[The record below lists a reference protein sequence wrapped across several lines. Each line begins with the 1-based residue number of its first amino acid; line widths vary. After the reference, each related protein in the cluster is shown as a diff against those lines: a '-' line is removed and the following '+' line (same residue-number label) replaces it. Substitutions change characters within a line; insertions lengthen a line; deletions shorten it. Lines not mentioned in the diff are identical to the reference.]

1 MKKPTTLGISR
12 SGGARN
18 PHVFQYTLRFLRSD
32 ETRPPFA
39 RDGFFTNS
47 EPLTKRGALG
57 VVALLLMLAAA
68 PASAA
73 GIMIKSAALRLV
85 NGFYLLDASLEFKLS
100 KESLEAL
107 DNGVALELL
116 IETEL
121 RRERAFLWDERI
133 ATVKQ
138 GYRLERHALSK
149 TYVIVNLITGD
160 RQNFTSLADARAG
173 LGKIRGVPILER
185 RWLSPGRGYHA
196 RVRASLDIESVPA
209 PVRLIAY
216 FSSGWRLSSA
226 WFEWSLTV

>member
-1 MKKPTTLGISR
+1 
-12 SGGARN
+12 
-18 PHVFQYTLRFLRSD
+18 
-32 ETRPPFA
+32 
-39 RDGFFTNS
+39 
-47 EPLTKRGALG
+47 
-57 VVALLLMLAAA
+57 
-68 PASAA
+68 
-73 GIMIKSAALRLV
+73 
-85 NGFYLLDASLEFKLS
+85 
-100 KESLEAL
+100 
-107 DNGVALELL
+107 
-116 IETEL
+116 
-121 RRERAFLWDERI
+121 
-133 ATVKQ
+133 
-138 GYRLERHALSK
+138 RLEHHALTK

>member
-1 MKKPTTLGISR
+1 MRLCGKSKPL
-12 SGGARN
+12 
-18 PHVFQYTLRFLRSD
+18 P
-32 ETRPPFA
+32 
-39 RDGFFTNS
+39 
-47 EPLTKRGALG
+47 KRGAIAAM
-57 VVALLLMLAAA
+57 ALLLMLAAA

-73 GIMIKSAALRLV
+73 GIMIESAALRLV
-85 NGFYLLDASLEFKLS
+85 NDFYLLDANLGFKLG

-138 GYRLERHALSK
+138 GYRLEHHALTK

>member
-1 MKKPTTLGISR
+1 MRLCGK
-12 SGGARN
+12 
-18 PHVFQYTLRFLRSD
+18 
-32 ETRPPFA
+32 
-39 RDGFFTNS
+39 S
-47 EPLTKRGALG
+47 EPLPKRGA
-57 VVALLLMLAAA
+57 VTSMALLMMLAASA
-68 PASAA
+68 ASAA
-73 GIMIKSAALRLV
+73 GIIIKSAALRLV
-85 NGFYLLDASLEFKLS
+85 NGFYLLDANLGFKLS

-138 GYRLERHALSK
+138 GYRLEHHALSK

-173 LGKIRGVPILER
+173 LGKIRGVPFLER
-185 RWLSPGRGYHA
+185 RWLRPGRAYHA

-209 PVRLIAY
+209 QVRLIAY
-216 FSSGWRLSSA
+216 FSSGWHLSSD
-226 WFEWSLTV
+226 WFEWSLRV